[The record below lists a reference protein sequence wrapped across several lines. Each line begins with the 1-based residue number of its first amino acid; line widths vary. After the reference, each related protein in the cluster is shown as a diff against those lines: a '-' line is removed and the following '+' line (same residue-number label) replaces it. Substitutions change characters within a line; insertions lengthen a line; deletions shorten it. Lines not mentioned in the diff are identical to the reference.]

1 MNKEIEKLLFNPIRL
16 KAISFLMSV
25 EYCNFKALLEITDS
39 TKGNLSIQL
48 RKLNEAGLIKIKKYF
63 KPSPKKTKDIVVVLG
78 YPTTDYSITK
88 KGKKSFEEF
97 YKQLISY
104 K

>member
-16 KAISFLMSV
+16 KVISFLMSV
-25 EYCNFKALLEITDS
+25 ETSNFKALIEITES
-39 TKGNLSIQL
+39 SKGNLSVQL
-48 RKLNEAGLIKIKKYF
+48 KKLNEAGLINIEKYF
-63 KPSPKKTKDIVVVLG
+63 QKS

-88 KGKKSFEEF
+88 KGKDSFEEF

>member
-1 MNKEIEKLLFNPIRL
+1 MNKDIEKLLFNPIRL
-16 KAISFLMSV
+16 KTISFLMTV
-25 EYCNFKALLEITDS
+25 ETCTFKALLDVTS
-39 TKGNLSIQL
+39 SSKGNLSIQL
-48 RKLNEAGLIKIKKYF
+48 KKLNKAGLIKVKKYF
-63 KPSPKKTKDIVVVLG
+63 QKN

-88 KGKKSFEEF
+88 KGKDSFEEF

>member
-16 KAISFLMSV
+16 KAISFLMTV
-25 EYCNFKALLEITDS
+25 ETCNFKALLDITES

-48 RKLNEAGLIKIKKYF
+48 KKLNDAGLIKIEKYF
-63 KPSPKKTKDIVVVLG
+63 QKS

-88 KGKKSFEEF
+88 KGKTSFEDF
-97 YKQLISY
+97 FKQLQSL
-104 K
+104 KNE

>member
-1 MNKEIEKLLFNPIRL
+1 MT
-16 KAISFLMSV
+16 V
-25 EYCNFKALLEITDS
+25 ETCTFKALLDVTAS
-39 TKGNLSIQL
+39 SKGNLSIQIK
-48 RKLNEAGLIKIKKYF
+48 KLNEAGLVKIEKYF
-63 KPSPKKTKDIVVVLG
+63 QKS

>member
-1 MNKEIEKLLFNPIRL
+1 MNKELEKLLFNPIRL
-16 KAISFLMSV
+16 KTISFLMTV
-25 EYCNFKALLEITDS
+25 EKCTFKALLDVTDS
-39 TKGNLSIQL
+39 SKGNLSIQL
-48 RKLNEAGLIKIKKYF
+48 KKLNEAGLIKIEKYF
-63 KPSPKKTKDIVVVLG
+63 QKS

-97 YKQLISY
+97 YNQLLSY